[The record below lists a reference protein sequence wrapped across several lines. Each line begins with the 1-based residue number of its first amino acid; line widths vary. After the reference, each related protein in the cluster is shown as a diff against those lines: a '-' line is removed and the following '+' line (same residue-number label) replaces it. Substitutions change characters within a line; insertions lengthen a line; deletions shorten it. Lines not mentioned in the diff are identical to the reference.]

1 MWKLIIGI
9 VVVIMPLVD
18 LWNISESDESESDAA
33 LLKRL
38 KRRQQT
44 ERARVE
50 VAKNMLQTYKL
61 LIPHPGIGLTLK
73 IFFEPPGWQISKN
86 SIR

>member
-1 MWKLIIGI
+1 
-9 VVVIMPLVD
+9 MPLVD
-18 LWNISESDESESDAA
+18 LWYTSESDESESDAA

-50 VAKNMLQTYKL
+50 VAKNVLQTLTL
-61 LIPHPGIGLTLK
+61 LIPHYFNYPGIGLTLK